1 MLLTVYPSINKP
13 PENGII
19 WLWFNVEIFPQAE
32 ITLKGFIRH
41 KQAAVAPAPLTTA
54 EEELAEL
61 KRTEVNVGVSVD
73 SRHQT
78 LTGVAFPMSKE
89 AEQAITAMAHKTF
102 NYVQL
107 RIGLYP

>member
-1 MLLTVYPSINKP
+1 M
-13 PENGII
+13 
-19 WLWFNVEIFPQAE
+19 
-32 ITLKGFIRH
+32 KGFIRH